1 MPEEESV
8 DVLTPADAEEETTP
22 KAEPEPVIEAAAT
35 MSLEE
40 ATRGITRIVG
50 DDCGIPRIVKL
61 DLGEAGVII
70 IDGNATPNTVTNEN
84 QESDITAKLSL
95 ANLGLILGGSL
106 SSQTAFM
113 NGDMAIEGD
122 MAVALKVAGL
132 LG

>member
-1 MPEEESV
+1 MR
-8 DVLTPADAEEETTP
+8 LTAP
-22 KAEPEPVIEAAAT
+22 
-35 MSLEE
+35 
-40 ATRGITRIVG
+40 
-50 DDCGIPRIVKL
+50 
-61 DLGEAGVII
+61 VII

-113 NGDMAIEGD
+113 NGEMAIEGD
-122 MAVALKVAGL
+122 MAIALKVAGL